1 MAHGFLLFL
10 LFSYTISTN
19 IHAYKQ
25 TEHTSLLSF
34 ASTLS
39 SPPLNW
45 TSIDYCRWKGITCN
59 QDGWVTHLLLPF
71 KGIKGG
77 ISASLGNLTH
87 LTHLNLSHNSLYGSL
102 KTQFFLSF
110 NRLEFLDLSYNLLSG
125 ELPFSLPSS
134 NIRTVD
140 LSSNHFHGAIPS
152 SFFQRASNLTSFNV
166 SNNTFIGYVP
176 SFICLHSSPFVRL
189 LDFSSN
195 EFSGNL
201 AFGLGGCSELK
212 VFRAGHNNISGLLPE
227 DIYNATK
234 LEEVAIPLNSLRGSI
249 SDKIINLTNLAILDF
264 YINQLSGGLPF
275 NLGKLSKLKFV
286 NLDFNYL
293 EGALP
298 PSLMNCANLVELHLG
313 FNNLEGDI
321 SMLNFSILSQLTK
334 LDLRGNHF
342 TGTLPVSLYSC
353 RSLKAIGLTGNHLE
367 GQIQAN
373 ILSLKSLSFL
383 SLGYNQFTNLT
394 GAMKI
399 LMSSKSLNILFL
411 TGSFVGEEMPSDDDM
426 VDFDGFQN
434 LWLLSLAYC
443 NLTGQIPLWLSKL
456 KNLELL
462 SLNVNQITGRIPSW
476 LGTLPRLFY
485 INLSHNRISGE
496 FPKKL
501 CSLPSLISKPIA
513 SEVDQYEFE
522 LPLITV
528 SDRKT
533 YPPRRLSYFPAL
545 IDLSDNN
552 IDGDIPTEIRQ
563 LQLLRRLYLNSNNF
577 VGVIPDQI
585 SNLKELEVL
594 NLSRNHLSGKI
605 TSSLLR
611 LNFLRSLD
619 VSYNNLEGPIPTSTQ
634 IQSFNASSFEGNPEL
649 CGDPL
654 PNKCGPNKGTDEDNK
669 NKDVDNR
676 LHQLPWFYIFTALG
690 FIVGFWGVCG
700 SLVINKTWRYAY
712 FRFIDNVQDRLYVM
726 VTMRINTIK
735 RSLRG

>member
-25 TEHTSLLSF
+25 TEHASLLSF

-102 KTQFFLSF
+102 KTQFFLSL

-125 ELPFSLPSS
+125 ELPFSLSSS

-140 LSSNHFHGAIPS
+140 LSSNHFQGAISS

-166 SNNTFIGYVP
+166 SNNTFTGYAP
-176 SFICLHSSPFVRL
+176 SFICLHSSPFIRL

-212 VFRAGHNNISGLLPE
+212 VFRAGHNNLSGLLPE

-234 LEEVAIPLNSLRGSI
+234 LEEIAIPLNSLGGSI

-321 SMLNFSILSQLTK
+321 SMLDFSILSQLTK
-334 LDLRGNHF
+334 LDLRGNNF

-367 GQIQAN
+367 GQIQTE

-399 LMSSKSLNILFL
+399 LMSSKSLHILFL
-411 TGSFVGEEMPSDDDM
+411 TGSFVGERMPSGDDM

-443 NLTGQIPLWLSKL
+443 NLTGQIPMWLSKL
-456 KNLELL
+456 KNLEIL

-496 FPKKL
+496 FPKQL
-501 CSLPSLISKPIA
+501 CRLPSLISKPIA

-522 LPLITV
+522 LPLITI

-533 YPPRRLSYFPAL
+533 YPPHRLSYFPAL

-552 IDGDIPTEIRQ
+552 IDGDIPTEIGQ
-563 LQLLRRLYLNSNNF
+563 LQLLRKLYLNSNNF

-594 NLSRNHLSGKI
+594 NLSMNHLSGKI
-605 TSSLLR
+605 TLSLLR

-619 VSYNNLEGPIPTSTQ
+619 VSYNNLQGPIPTSTQ
-634 IQSFNASSFEGNPEL
+634 IQSFNASSFEGNPKL

-654 PNKCGPNKGTDEDNK
+654 PNKCGPNKGIDGDNK
-669 NKDVDNR
+669 NKDVDNG
-676 LHQLPWFYIFTALG
+676 LHQLPWLYIFAAFG

-712 FRFIDNVQDRLYVM
+712 FRFVDNVQDRLYAM

>member
-1 MAHGFLLFL
+1 MVGSPICSCLSKGSKEQYPDSRFV
-10 LFSYTISTN
+10 
-19 IHAYKQ
+19 Q
-25 TEHTSLLSF
+25 QSLSWC
-34 ASTLS
+34 
-39 SPPLNW
+39 N
-45 TSIDYCRWKGITCN
+45 SI
-59 QDGWVTHLLLPF
+59 
-71 KGIKGG
+71 
-77 ISASLGNLTH
+77 
-87 LTHLNLSHNSLYGSL
+87 
-102 KTQFFLSF
+102 
-110 NRLEFLDLSYNLLSG
+110 
-125 ELPFSLPSS
+125 
-134 NIRTVD
+134 
-140 LSSNHFHGAIPS
+140 
-152 SFFQRASNLTSFNV
+152 
-166 SNNTFIGYVP
+166 FI
-176 SFICLHSSPFVRL
+176 
-189 LDFSSN
+189 
-195 EFSGNL
+195 
-201 AFGLGGCSELK
+201 
-212 VFRAGHNNISGLLPE
+212 
-227 DIYNATK
+227 
-234 LEEVAIPLNSLRGSI
+234 
-249 SDKIINLTNLAILDF
+249 
-264 YINQLSGGLPF
+264 LSGGLPF

-298 PSLMNCANLVELHLG
+298 PSLMNCTNLVELHLG

-334 LDLRGNHF
+334 LDLRGNNF

-367 GQIQAN
+367 GQIQAE

-399 LMSSKSLNILFL
+399 LMSSKSLHILFL

-443 NLTGQIPLWLSKL
+443 NLTG
-456 KNLELL
+456 
-462 SLNVNQITGRIPSW
+462 RIPSW

-485 INLSHNRISGE
+485 INLSHNRIS
-496 FPKKL
+496 
-501 CSLPSLISKPIA
+501 
-513 SEVDQYEFE
+513 
-522 LPLITV
+522 
-528 SDRKT
+528 DRKT
-533 YPPRRLSYFPAL
+533 YPPHRLSYFPAL

-552 IDGDIPTEIRQ
+552 IDGDIPTEIHQ

-594 NLSRNHLSGKI
+594 NLSMNHLSGKI

-619 VSYNNLEGPIPTSTQ
+619 VSYNNLQGPIPTSTQ
-634 IQSFNASSFEGNPEL
+634 IQSFNASSFEGNPKL

-654 PNKCGPNKGTDEDNK
+654 PKKCGPNKGIDEDNK
-669 NKDVDNR
+669 NKDVDNG
-676 LHQLPWFYIFTALG
+676 LHQLPWFYIFAALG